1 MTHQKTAGHAPALG
15 VVCPAHSQ
23 ASSQQAY
30 DLANLDQQ
38 SLEELE
44 LMADEWVNRLQDV
57 KVRPAFRINRT
68 SQVTLEPCTHCGQMA
83 VCLPVM
89 GRQGIRTYPYCVEK
103 CWPAAFNG
111 SQQTTNNRGVCD
123 CCGEFTVVRPVRL
136 ATGLTKLNYCAM
148 CRSPALRTMRDV
160 PHCIFCKDRL
170 RPHQYERGVCGEC
183 W

>member
-1 MTHQKTAGHAPALG
+1 MTHQKPAGLAPALG
-15 VVCPAHSQ
+15 VV
-23 ASSQQAY
+23 
-30 DLANLDQQ
+30 
-38 SLEELE
+38 
-44 LMADEWVNRLQDV
+44 
-57 KVRPAFRINRT
+57 RPAFRIDT
-68 SQVTLEPCTHCGQMA
+68 SGQVTLEPCTHCGQME

-111 SQQTTNNRGVCD
+111 SQQTTNNRAVCD

-148 CRSPALRTMRDV
+148 CRSPTLRTMRDV

>member
-15 VVCPAHSQ
+15 VV
-23 ASSQQAY
+23 
-30 DLANLDQQ
+30 
-38 SLEELE
+38 
-44 LMADEWVNRLQDV
+44 
-57 KVRPAFRINRT
+57 RPAFRIDT
-68 SQVTLEPCTHCGQMA
+68 TGQVTLEPCTHCGQMA

-111 SQQTTNNRGVCD
+111 SQQTTNNR
-123 CCGEFTVVRPVRL
+123 
-136 ATGLTKLNYCAM
+136 AM

-183 W
+183 R